1 MELDLRNWAGMV
13 DWTLVNGSI
22 EPGIPYV
29 IRTQGRQCIVVSR
42 QLSVSQNKTK
52 GYHRTFGE

>member
-1 MELDLRNWAGMV
+1 MV

-29 IRTQGRQCIVVSR
+29 IRTRGRQCIVVSR

-52 GYHRTFGE
+52 GYHRSFGE